1 MNKQQTWGGGECYE
15 KKVCMHSVQMFDFK
29 RDEGLFVL
37 YSFSLPSGQ
46 HSSGESQGL
55 AEP

>member
-1 MNKQQTWGGGECYE
+1 VNKQQIGGGGCYE